1 MFLST
6 IGRISINQIFNL
18 GPQKFS
24 KKFRSLIFM
33 VSRVV
38 CKESHPCIRF
48 FVMYPICV
56 RAYPCQSIPR
66 PEQDPCQSIPRPEQ
80 HPYQSN
86 THAWAI
92 FMPEQ
97 YPFQSN
103 PMPEQYPCRSILLP
117 MLGHTHAESYPDGR
131 RELYQCL
138 SLPIICLSIRIHTLL
153 LQKSKWQKTFSQ
165 SKTYYPIIAKANRLP
180 QIPVAAMQPNGLP
193 CFFINDWI
201 YAQNTSNDSSLQDL
215 SDEYKYL

>member
-1 MFLST
+1 MS
-6 IGRISINQIFNL
+6 
-18 GPQKFS
+18 
-24 KKFRSLIFM
+24 
-33 VSRVV
+33 
-38 CKESHPCIRF
+38 
-48 FVMYPICV
+48 
-56 RAYPCQSIPR
+56 YPCQSIPR

-117 MLGHTHAESYPDGR
+117 MLGHTHAGSYPDGSCINVWAYLR
-131 RELYQCL
+131 
-138 SLPIICLSIRIHTLL
+138 IRTLL
-153 LQKSKWQKTFSQ
+153 LLKSKWQKTFSQ

-193 CFFINDWI
+193 CYIIYIHDMVRKMLIFPIRRYYFIKVLAIIINI
-201 YAQNTSNDSSLQDL
+201 FEIEMQDFL
-215 SDEYKYL
+215 L